1 MAKLTGIMLEKRISQ
16 IHSRRLSGA
25 PMRGCRAI
33 VFSRAKA
40 RFGYRSHLMA
50 VGSAIPPT

>member
-1 MAKLTGIMLEKRISQ
+1 MAKLTGIMLEKRISK